1 MKRPAANDVGRPLK
15 RVAANPPDPTDE
27 VVKALQEAG
36 HLPEG
41 LVAMLC
47 KSARMV
53 LHSNER
59 HPFEAKVVD
68 MIQTVLEDAKSSM
81 SNKME
86 EVRATIAKA
95 DEEKL
100 ELDATVSK
108 TTNVLEQK
116 TAVSAER
123 KQALSEATAA
133 CNAANVALQEAV
145 KAQQKGNASAADVTA
160 KLEKLGKTLD
170 EAYAP
175 LKDGPKEGDK
185 IGKREFSKL
194 LKAVLTTF
202 AASCDKS
209 LMRSLET
216 TLETTPA
223 DRDEFDKLVLSHFE
237 TQCAAY
243 RAKLEEVLTASKQE
257 NADHAEREESAR
269 KAVALAEQDVA
280 TCKEAADVAEEEQ
293 ATANKEAAA
302 ARHAVDDFF
311 PEMERRKTLSSSLE
325 ERLKLFVDGPLKTFA
340 VLKSP
345 PPPEVAETKATDE
358 AAMEN
363 PAPSNETIPQKEST
377 EEAC

>member
-1 MKRPAANDVGRPLK
+1 MFLSRRQPYQLK
-15 RVAANPPDPTDE
+15 
-27 VVKALQEAG
+27 K
-36 HLPEG
+36 
-41 LVAMLC
+41 
-47 KSARMV
+47 
-53 LHSNER
+53 
-59 HPFEAKVVD
+59 
-68 MIQTVLEDAKSSM
+68 
-81 SNKME
+81 
-86 EVRATIAKA
+86 
-95 DEEKL
+95 
-100 ELDATVSK
+100 
-108 TTNVLEQK
+108 
-116 TAVSAER
+116 
-123 KQALSEATAA
+123 KQALSEAAAA

-175 LKDGPKEGDK
+175 LKDGPKEGEK

-202 AASCDKS
+202 ATSCDKS

-237 TQCAAY
+237 TQCTGY
-243 RAKLEEVLTASKQE
+243 RAKLEEVLAASKQE
-257 NADHAEREESAR
+257 NADYAEREESAR

-280 TCKEAADVAEEEQ
+280 TCKEAADVAGVEEG
-293 ATANKEAAA
+293 TANKEAAEA
-302 ARHAVDDFF
+302 CHAVDDFF

-363 PAPSNETIPQKEST
+363 PALSNETIPQKEST